1 MDRLTRDDL
10 FSLGKYAEIRR
21 EFRAGVMEHKKHRK
35 LQIGPNLTLIF
46 EDRMSMQYP
55 IQEMLRIEKIFEPD
69 AIQEELETY
78 NPLIPDGRNWKATLL
93 IEYPDVEERR
103 KALSKLAGVENRVW
117 VRIGNGDKVLAIA
130 DEDLDRATADKT
142 SVVHFL
148 RFELTVD
155 MVRQLKE
162 GAVLAAGVEHNR
174 YAYQVDPVPTSVR
187 ASLLN
192 DLD

>member
-93 IEYPDVEERR
+93 IEYPDMEERR
-103 KALSKLAGVENRVW
+103 KALSKLVGVENRVW
-117 VRIGNGDKVLAIA
+117 VRIGNSDKGRFHLAIDQIA
-130 DEDLDRATADKT
+130 E
-142 SVVHFL
+142 L
-148 RFELTVD
+148 RVTE
-155 MVRQLKE
+155 
-162 GAVLAAGVEHNR
+162 
-174 YAYQVDPVPTSVR
+174 S
-187 ASLLN
+187 
-192 DLD
+192 